1 MLTKLIT
8 EAFEVK
14 MSINEG
20 VDLFFIEEDSNL
32 PKTVIAL
39 TGVPKAGKSLISG
52 GLYDYLTRIKDK
64 FFIERLTPDM
74 EGQWTFETGNL
85 DLARK
90 LKNKLKERG
99 EFFTPKFV
107 KLKNMGIPGIVKN
120 FNTSIFDHGGIPSPE
135 NRLFVST
142 QQDSA

>member
-90 LKNKLKERG
+90 LKNRLKER
-99 EFFTPKFV
+99 
-107 KLKNMGIPGIVKN
+107 
-120 FNTSIFDHGGIPSPE
+120 
-135 NRLFVST
+135 
-142 QQDSA
+142 